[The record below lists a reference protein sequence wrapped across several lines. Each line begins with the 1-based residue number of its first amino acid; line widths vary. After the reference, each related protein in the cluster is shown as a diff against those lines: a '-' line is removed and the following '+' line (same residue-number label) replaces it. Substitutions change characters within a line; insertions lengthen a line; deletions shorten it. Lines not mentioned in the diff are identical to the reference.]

1 MITYFSEDI
10 NYTLPDKRKT
20 SAWLKTAI
28 IREGF
33 TLTSLNY
40 VFCSDEYLLQINR
53 DYLEH
58 DYYTDIVTF
67 NQSED
72 ETRIEGDIFISIE
85 RVRENATTLNVEF
98 LQELKR
104 VMIHGLL
111 HLCGYDDHSEVDQQ
125 QIRAKEDNYLALH
138 STA

>member
-1 MITYFSEDI
+1 MITFFSEDI
-10 NYTLPDKRKT
+10 NFTLPDKRKT

-28 IREGF
+28 TREEYK
-33 TLTSLNY
+33 LVSLNY

-58 DYYTDIVTF
+58 DYYTDIITF
-67 NQSED
+67 NQSEE
-72 ETRIEGDIFISIE
+72 ETDIEGDIFISIE
-85 RVRENATTLNVEF
+85 RVRENAITLNVDF

-125 QIRAKEDNYLALH
+125 QMRVKEDSYLALL
-138 STA
+138 SMV